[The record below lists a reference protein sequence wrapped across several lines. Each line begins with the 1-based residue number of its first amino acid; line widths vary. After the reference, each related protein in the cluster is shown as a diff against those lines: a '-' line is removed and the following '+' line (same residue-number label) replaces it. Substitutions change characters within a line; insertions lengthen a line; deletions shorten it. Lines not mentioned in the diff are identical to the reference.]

1 MIKKD
6 CSILVV
12 DNDPVSGS
20 LLAQQISGIP
30 GMSVSAC
37 LTDGN
42 RAVEHLW
49 THPVDILITEVDLPG
64 MDGLALIDY
73 CHRQNH
79 KLGCIAII
87 VSAVRD
93 FDIAIQALQLGV
105 LNYLPKP
112 LHFPQLAE
120 VLEIARSRV
129 HLSRLYIQVNTRSPY
144 HDLEQAICA
153 SFRTG
158 ASPELWSE
166 QVKELLTAPG
176 QLLRISHQTPISET
190 RDFAFLVYWHILR
203 SLVPSHTTLLCLYPE
218 ETSVLYLMIL
228 PQDRPHRTV
237 ESLRKWF
244 DHIIEHKVT
253 LTVEGTIESVDQ
265 LISLASKTKDH
276 NKAIEDACV
285 YIQCHLSETLT
296 REAVANQVFLS
307 PSYFA
312 QLFKQVMG
320 VCLRD
325 YVTDARIA
333 HAKASLAQNISI
345 REVAA
350 AAGFRNMKHFREI
363 FYKKTGYMPSDYR
376 RALLTGTIKPKE

>member
-6 CSILVV
+6 CAILVV

-42 RAVEHLW
+42 RAVEYLW

-64 MDGLALIDY
+64 IDGLALIDY
-73 CHRQNH
+73 CRKH
-79 KLGCIAII
+79 KLGCLAII

-93 FDIAIQALQLGV
+93 FDIAIQALQYGV

-112 LHFPQLAE
+112 LHFTQLAE
-120 VLEIARSRV
+120 VLETARSKV

-166 QVKELLTAPG
+166 QVNALLTAPG
-176 QLLRISHQTPISET
+176 QLLRISHQAPISET
-190 RDFAFLVYWHILR
+190 RDTAFIVYWHVLR
-203 SLVPSHTTLLCLYPE
+203 SLVPPGTVLLCLYLQ
-218 ETSVLYLMIL
+218 ETSVLYLLIR
-228 PQDRPHRTV
+228 PQGCPHRAV
-237 ESLRKWF
+237 QSLEEWF
-244 DHIIEHKVT
+244 AHIIEHKVT
-253 LTVEGTIESVDQ
+253 LTMEGTVESVEQ
-265 LISLASKTKDH
+265 LVALAAKTWDR
-276 NKAIEDACV
+276 NKTIEAACV
-285 YIQCHLSETLT
+285 YIQSHLSEPLT
-296 REAVANQVFLS
+296 REALAQQVHLS

-320 VCLRD
+320 IRLSD
-325 YVTDARIA
+325 YVTEQRIR

-345 REVAA
+345 QEVAA
-350 AAGFRNMKHFREI
+350 AAGFRTVKYFGKV
-363 FYKKTGYMPSDYR
+363 FYKKTGYMPSEYR
-376 RALLTGTIKPKE
+376 RALLTGTIKQKE